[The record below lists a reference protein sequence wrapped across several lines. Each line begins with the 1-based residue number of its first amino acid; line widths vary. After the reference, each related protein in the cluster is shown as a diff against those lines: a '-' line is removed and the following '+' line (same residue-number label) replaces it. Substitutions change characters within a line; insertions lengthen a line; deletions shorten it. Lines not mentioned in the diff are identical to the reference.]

1 MTPSEQGP
9 VETDTRRA
17 AATAARRARPR
28 PGGLSLDAW
37 FPAVSLLPA
46 VAVVTALT
54 IYPTLQLL
62 LTAVFDTSDG
72 LQLVLGERIGNLMT
86 DPLAAPAVRNTI
98 VFAIIVVAAETILG
112 LALALAATAL
122 RRGSGI
128 YRTLLL
134 LPLLLPGVAI
144 GTMWR
149 LMFDYNA
156 GAINQALLA
165 LGIAGP
171 TWLADPGLALPSVMA
186 VEVWHSTSFLF
197 IIFLAALAN
206 MPREVLEAAEI
217 DGASRWQV
225 IRWIVLPLLQPIL
238 LIAVILRAIDAF
250 KVFDVLVVL
259 TNGGPGTATEM
270 LNLRVFDL
278 YFQEFRYGYA
288 AFLAVILAGI
298 IGLFV
303 ASYAGVSRRMQAGT
317 GR

>member
-1 MTPSEQGP
+1 M
-9 VETDTRRA
+9 
-17 AATAARRARPR
+17 
-28 PGGLSLDAW
+28 
-37 FPAVSLLPA
+37 
-46 VAVVTALT
+46 TALT
-54 IYPTLQLL
+54 VYPTLQLL
-62 LTAVFDTSDG
+62 VTAVFDTSDG
-72 LQLVLGERIGNLMT
+72 LRFAGAERLADAT
-86 DPLAAPAVRNTI
+86 RDPLVVPAIRNTV
-98 VFAIIVVAAETILG
+98 VFAIVVVAVETFLG

-122 RRGSGI
+122 RRGSGV

-149 LMFDYNA
+149 LMFDYSA
-156 GAINQALLA
+156 GAINQVLLA

-217 DGASRWQV
+217 DGAGRLQS
-225 IRWIVLPLLQPIL
+225 IRWIVLPLLRPVL

-250 KVFDVLVVL
+250 KIFDVLVVL
-259 TNGGPGTATEM
+259 TGGGPGTATEM

-288 AFLAVILAGI
+288 AFLAVILAAI

-303 ASYAGVSRRMQAGT
+303 ASYAGISRRVQAGAD
-317 GR
+317 R

>member
-1 MTPSEQGP
+1 MPGQSPTEP
-9 VETDTRRA
+9 R
-17 AATAARRARPR
+17 ARRATMAPR
-28 PGGLSLDAW
+28 RARSRLGGLSLDSS
-37 FPAVSLLPA
+37 FPAISLLPA
-46 VAVVTALT
+46 VVVVTALT
-54 IYPTLQLL
+54 AYPTLQLL
-62 LTAVFDTSDG
+62 LTAVFDQSAG
-72 LQLVLGERIGNLMT
+72 LSLALGERISDIT
-86 DPLAAPAVRNTI
+86 RDPLVMPAIRNTL
-98 VFAIIVVAAETILG
+98 VFTTVVVAAETLLG
-112 LALALAATAL
+112 LSLALAASTL
-122 RRGSGI
+122 QRGSGV

-156 GAINQALLA
+156 GAINQVLLA

-206 MPREVLEAAEI
+206 MPRDVLEAAEI
-217 DGASRWQV
+217 DGAGRLQV
-225 IRWIVLPLLQPIL
+225 IRWVVLPLLRPVL

-250 KVFDVLVVL
+250 KIFDVLVVL
-259 TNGGPGTATEM
+259 TGGGPGTATEM

-288 AFLAVILAGI
+288 AFLAVILAAI

-303 ASYAGVSRRMQAGT
+303 ASYAAISRRVQAGAD
-317 GR
+317 R

>member
-1 MTPSEQGP
+1 MPGQSPTEP
-9 VETDTRRA
+9 R
-17 AATAARRARPR
+17 ARRATMAPR
-28 PGGLSLDAW
+28 RARSRLGGLSLDSS
-37 FPAVSLLPA
+37 FPAISLLPA
-46 VAVVTALT
+46 VVVVTALT
-54 IYPTLQLL
+54 AYPTLQLL
-62 LTAVFDTSDG
+62 LTAVFDQSGG
-72 LQLVLGERIGNLMT
+72 LSLALGERISDIT
-86 DPLAAPAVRNTI
+86 RDPLVMPAIRNTL
-98 VFAIIVVAAETILG
+98 VFTTVVVAAETLLG
-112 LALALAATAL
+112 LSLALAASTL
-122 RRGSGI
+122 QRGSGV

-156 GAINQALLA
+156 GAINQVLLA

-206 MPREVLEAAEI
+206 MPRDVLEAAEI
-217 DGASRWQV
+217 DGAGRLQV
-225 IRWIVLPLLQPIL
+225 IRWVVLPLLRPVL

-250 KVFDVLVVL
+250 KIFDVLVVL
-259 TNGGPGTATEM
+259 TGGGPGTATEM

-288 AFLAVILAGI
+288 AFLAVILAAI

-303 ASYAGVSRRMQAGT
+303 ASYAAISRRVQAGAD
-317 GR
+317 R